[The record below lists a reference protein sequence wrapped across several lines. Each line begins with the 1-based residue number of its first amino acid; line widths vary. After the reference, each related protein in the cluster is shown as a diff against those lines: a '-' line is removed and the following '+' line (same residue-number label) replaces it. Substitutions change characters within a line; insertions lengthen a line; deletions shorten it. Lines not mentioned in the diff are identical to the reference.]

1 MGEYLE
7 AGTHYILAVTRK
19 DFSWWSKNESE
30 GAEKS
35 EMREGAQ
42 HSIGSSRTQ
51 LMPAFHLCKP
61 WREIKSSSSSSFNF
75 MFQLWHKADHFDTG
89 TKQNLCRWRDYFF

>member
-7 AGTHYILAVTRK
+7 AVTHYILTVTRK
-19 DFSWWSKNESE
+19 AFSWWSKNESE

-42 HSIGSSRTQ
+42 QSIGSSRTQ

-61 WREIKSSSSSSFNF
+61 WREIKVQQQQQF
-75 MFQLWHKADHFDTG
+75 
-89 TKQNLCRWRDYFF
+89 